1 MHLYVYD
8 HCPFC
13 VKARM
18 IFGLDQQ
25 PVEVSFLLNDDEE
38 TPNKLIGKKM
48 LPILVKDDNSAMG
61 ESLDIIQYVESLASA
76 PRLSN
81 ETSKELEQWLTE
93 VGTYI
98 NKLLLPIMP
107 TTDFAEFSTVA
118 ARDYYSAKKQAYIGD
133 FGPLR
138 EQRASLVEKINQDLT
153 RLVDLIQSP
162 HAVNGQLSYDDIHLF
177 PLLRNLTL
185 VKEIIWPA
193 PVAAL
198 RDSLSTQ
205 SGVPLLFDL
214 AQ

>member
-25 PVEVSFLLNDDEE
+25 PVDVSFLLNDDEE

-61 ESLDIIQYVESLASA
+61 ESLDIINYVESLSAS
-76 PRLSN
+76 PRLSR
-81 ETSKELEQWLTE
+81 ESSEDLAQWLTD

-98 NKLLLPIMP
+98 NQLLLPIMP
-107 TTDFAEFSTVA
+107 TTDFAEFSTA
-118 ARDYYSAKKQAYIGD
+118 SARDYYSAKKQAYIGD

-138 EQRASLVEKINQDLT
+138 AARASLVEKINHDLT
-153 RLVDLIQSP
+153 RLVDIIQSP
-162 HAVNGQLSYDDIHLF
+162 HAVNGTLSYDDIHLF

-185 VKEIIWPA
+185 VNEITWPA

-214 AQ
+214 AH

>member
-61 ESLDIIQYVESLASA
+61 ESLDIVNYVESLSST
-76 PRLSN
+76 PRLSSDVS
-81 ETSKELEQWLTE
+81 EPLAQWLSD
-93 VGTYI
+93 VGSYI

-107 TTDFAEFSTVA
+107 TTDFAEFSTTT
-118 ARDYYSAKKQAYIGD
+118 ARDYYTAKKQAYIGD

-138 EQRASLVEKINQDLT
+138 EQRASLVDKINQDLT
-153 RLVDLIQSP
+153 RLVALIQSP
-162 HAVNGQLSYDDIHLF
+162 HAVNGTLSYDDIHLF

-185 VKEIIWPA
+185 VKEIVWPA
-193 PVAAL
+193 PVADL